1 MKIIVLA
8 LILAL
13 TSCGQNS
20 SPEGRLSIKMDAMHQ
35 EIDSLKK
42 QNTMI
47 LDSLNKMN
55 QSLQKLK
62 QSGK

>member
-1 MKIIVLA
+1 MKVVALLLIVLG
-8 LILAL
+8 L

-20 SPEGRLSIKMDAMHQ
+20 SPEGRMTKQMNEIRQ

-47 LDSLNKMN
+47 LDSLTKIN
-55 QSLQKLK
+55 QRLDKLR
-62 QSGK
+62 

>member
-1 MKIIVLA
+1 MKVVALLLIVLG
-8 LILAL
+8 L

-20 SPEGRLSIKMDAMHQ
+20 SPEGRMMKQMNEIRQ

-47 LDSLNKMN
+47 LDSLIKIN
-55 QSLQKLK
+55 QRLDKVK
-62 QSGK
+62 Q